1 MRWSNFV
8 EIAESSNLHGYS
20 RLFSNWYR
28 VRQKL
33 AATSVNTALHRISA
47 KRVVIEIT
55 DAKCRKHSRHRT
67 RPLLFWTGGVLLV
80 LVAISSLAIS
90 ATNSAEVG
98 RREREQP
105 VFASPTSPATC
116 KNVAD
121 YAGLEI
127 ADLREFDAGS
137 WKIRTYL
144 EVRTLGSVW
153 FVNFEAEC
161 AAQLVDGLLTAQ
173 EIDGGYRILRMTP
186 T

>member
-1 MRWSNFV
+1 VRWSNFV
-8 EIAESSNLHGYS
+8 EIAATSNLHGYS
-20 RLFSNWYR
+20 RLLSNWYR

-33 AATSVNTALHRISA
+33 AATSVNTTLHRISA

-55 DAKCRKHSRHRT
+55 EAKCCKRSNQRT
-67 RPLLFWTGGVLLV
+67 RPLLFLTGGVLLV

-90 ATNSAEVG
+90 ATNSDEVG
-98 RREREQP
+98 RRELEQA

-137 WKIRTYL
+137 WKIRTYS

-161 AAQLVDGLLTAQ
+161 SGQLVDGLLTAQ
-173 EIDGGYRILRMTP
+173 HIDGGYRILRMTP